1 MGTTRM
7 FTKILAPVDMAEPE
21 LTKIGIDEG
30 VALAKASDGS
40 LRLLY
45 VQFFLPAAYADYVP
59 TNFGEQLRL
68 AAEQRI
74 AEIADQI
81 DYSPERI
88 STVVRFGAVYP
99 EVLAEASEWAAD
111 LIVLGSHRPSMA
123 TYLIGSNASVIVR
136 HAKCS
141 VLVARR

>member
-1 MGTTRM
+1 M
-7 FTKILAPVDMAEPE
+7 FMKILAPLDLTEPE

-30 VALAKASDGS
+30 VALAKVSRGS

-68 AAEQRI
+68 ATEQRI
-74 AEIADQI
+74 AQVADQI
-81 DYSPERI
+81 DYTPERV
-88 STVVRFGAVYP
+88 STAVRFGAIYP
-99 EVLAEASEWAAD
+99 EVLAEANEWPAD
-111 LIVLGSHRPSMA
+111 LIVLGSHQPNMA
-123 TYLIGSNASVIVR
+123 RYLIGSNASMIVR

-141 VLVARR
+141 VLVVRR

>member
-1 MGTTRM
+1 M
-7 FTKILAPVDMAEPE
+7 FKKILAPIDLTEPE
-21 LTKIGIDEG
+21 LTKIGIDEA
-30 VALAKASDGS
+30 VALAKVSGAS

-68 AAEQRI
+68 ATEQRI
-74 AEIADQI
+74 AEVADQI
-81 DYSPERI
+81 DYTSQRV
-88 STVVRFGAVYP
+88 STVVRFGPVYP

-123 TYLIGSNASVIVR
+123 TYLIGSNASMIVR

-141 VLVARR
+141 ALVVRR